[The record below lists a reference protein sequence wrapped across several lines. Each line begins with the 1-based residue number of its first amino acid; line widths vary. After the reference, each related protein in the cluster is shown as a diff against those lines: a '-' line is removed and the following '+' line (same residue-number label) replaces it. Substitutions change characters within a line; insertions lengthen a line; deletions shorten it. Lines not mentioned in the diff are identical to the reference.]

1 MVVFD
6 LPATVTIDPLD
17 GDLPVPQKVLS
28 WHEEKYRYLG
38 SGYKVPKSALSR
50 KRLSQLDQVILS
62 GEDGDQRKGVKSAFH
77 HRRNTMAVHRTTP
90 NIFDPRKDLTSSFY
104 HDVSSQALSEERAG
118 GLSSSVERGRQQK
131 KHVVKIPATL
141 SHRER
146 PLTRHSPIVEVDSGF
161 HSPRT
166 PRRHTTFGTTPTIV
180 SARNTSSVN
189 KYNSGEFGWSIRLR
203 SSRSLKSLRTNT
215 SEWSD
220 YEDENC
226 SCEGD
231 KNHYDGQHLRP
242 RAQSVFYWDS
252 SMGLPSRR
260 RPLTGAKALRE
271 KSPVAVNEVADTH
284 SVTELD
290 EPPHC
295 DPHEYLREGG
305 AIRRPTWCR
314 LISEADK
321 KEEPNDDWAPHT
333 SGLDTSGKRVQD
345 TVARERS
352 QIDRKNN
359 RTEKLYTAPDA
370 FVARKSDKEAT
381 IAGDPFSANRSFDL
395 PKGDG
400 MKIRKSSKGPTSFVE
415 IKTDR
420 DEFTMPPAEKLK
432 KPPAK
437 SATQFDAPEER
448 EKIELPSL
456 QTPIEQPR
464 IHSPPSVA
472 TETLYE
478 CEYCPEVFAE
488 VQHLE
493 EHAKL
498 HTIPPLECP
507 KCPERFWDDQ
517 HLKEHV
523 TVHVPPVECPAC
535 PERFWD
541 EEELDKHK
549 VVHAPKL
556 PCPKCDEMFFTKK
569 EMKKHV
575 KIHDPSV
582 KCPKCTEL
590 FFTEAEMLEHITIH
604 DPKVE
609 CRDCDQLFFTE
620 SEMEIH
626 WSEVHEK
633 KHVCKKC
640 GEAFF
645 EESELLQ
652 HKPIHEPQI
661 KCVADKCN
669 WKFFSDEDNEQHFE
683 LYHKPHVKCS
693 ECPKMFFNWEELEHH
708 YSYVHAEKFKCPKC
722 DQWFINIEDVNHH
735 LPVHDPQI
743 SCPECGE
750 KFFTEDRMREHKTV
764 HEKPFICPDC
774 PESFYTEKELNRH
787 TVIHKPQLKCPKCT
801 EMFFTQEE
809 VDVHLPIHKPQV
821 KCIKC
826 EEMFFSIEE
835 MEAHLPIHFVKKAA
849 PPPPPPEPE
858 FVPPPLPEL
867 TEEETVELVVEETKI
882 PTPVPE
888 RELDPH
894 LKPRPAPRR
903 KLPKFKKPP
912 RTAIPPSR
920 MEPEPT
926 HDPLDYLAKYCIIVK
941 DRVPLYKKVFRD
953 TLERQKS
960 RMGIDYEDEED
971 EVVNKFRLMRRAKS
985 GAIKVDPE
993 TGELSDPTVSIVNP
1007 DDLPKT
1013 EGEEDDGPQ
1022 REEFEGDFDPRL
1034 NVDLEL
1040 TKKSVEYEHYLM
1052 NQRELL
1058 NKINFTISNIES
1070 RQVKMSQDNMQMEKE
1085 RVKLICQ
1092 FARNE
1097 LKEELFP
1104 KPEADSKK
1112 GGKKGGKDK
1121 GKKGKGKGGKKGKG
1135 PEPVE
1140 FPEWMNTELVE
1151 DVKSDE
1157 YVMARLDEDQWWMRK
1172 ELN

>member
-1 MVVFD
+1 M
-6 LPATVTIDPLD
+6 LTIDDPFYGVVGRRCRLDLKSDWTSHSKFGEENGRFVYRNHPKKFAPVLHPLSRNSLNRKYSNSVSASSLLELAASLRQVFIIVCHSPAINESLRAKSY
-17 GDLPVPQKVLS
+17 LPIIYPAKLHLPPIGLGVHGLTTVPGYNSGSWWHHGNHFSYLS
-28 WHEEKYRYLG
+28 LCDNPALVKKASKFCYGCHESAKPHWHEEKYRYLG

-146 PLTRHSPIVEVDSGF
+146 PLTRHSPIVEVDS
-161 HSPRT
+161 
-166 PRRHTTFGTTPTIV
+166 
-180 SARNTSSVN
+180 
-189 KYNSGEFGWSIRLR
+189 
-203 SSRSLKSLRTNT
+203 
-215 SEWSD
+215 
-220 YEDENC
+220 
-226 SCEGD
+226 
-231 KNHYDGQHLRP
+231 
-242 RAQSVFYWDS
+242 
-252 SMGLPSRR
+252 
-260 RPLTGAKALRE
+260 
-271 KSPVAVNEVADTH
+271 
-284 SVTELD
+284 
-290 EPPHC
+290 
-295 DPHEYLREGG
+295 
-305 AIRRPTWCR
+305 
-314 LISEADK
+314 
-321 KEEPNDDWAPHT
+321 DWAPHT